1 MYFTRSA
8 RHIKNVETH
17 LMRSIVDDHL
27 SALVAGRL
35 VFDLPGVGLVTMNSL
50 TLFGLE
56 DFRA

>member
-1 MYFTRSA
+1 MQD
-8 RHIKNVETH
+8 IKKVETH
-17 LMRSIVDDHL
+17 LMRGIVDDHL

-50 TLFGLE
+50 TLFGLK